1 MDVLKIGRAPDN
13 NLVLD
18 DASVSRYHA
27 RIEFRSG
34 RWHLDDLNSSHGT
47 MINGKII
54 EGPVELKP
62 SDQIMI
68 SEIKLYFDGRALFS
82 EEGKK
87 LLVLSRSSAPSATP
101 GIVDYAPGRVLPGRA
116 TAIAPKRSKLPAI
129 AGLSVL
135 FLVFVVLLF
144 AVSTNKS
151 EQQTTDLDKVSSVP
165 QPDIVYATISYDGG
179 EYTGWLKDGVP
190 HSQGIIR
197 YPADGGSGAFVNI
210 LVNREN
216 TARMYEGEWRNG
228 LKHGY
233 GKMTYPSG
241 MIEEGY
247 WENGQFVGRLAN

>member
-27 RIEFRSG
+27 RIDYRSG

-47 MINGKII
+47 KVNGKKI

-62 SDQIMI
+62 SDKIMI
-68 SEIKLYFDGRALFS
+68 SEVKMYFDGRALFS
-82 EEGKK
+82 AEGKQ
-87 LLVLSRSSAPSATP
+87 LLVLRRSPASSATP
-101 GIVDYAPGRVLPGRA
+101 APFRQTPGQVLPGRA

-129 AGLSVL
+129 AGLSAL
-135 FLVFVVLLF
+135 ILVFAVLLI
-144 AVSTNKS
+144 AVSADKS
-151 EQQTTDLDKVSSVP
+151 EPQTTSRNTVTSVP
-165 QPDIVYATISYDGG
+165 QDVVEYKTFSYDGG
-179 EYTGWLKDGVP
+179 EYTGWLKAGIP
-190 HSQGIIR
+190 HGQGTIR

-210 LVNREN
+210 LVNREK

-247 WENGQFVGRLAN
+247 WENGQFVGRRSN